1 MTIKQ
6 LIDKIKAITG
16 MLKHHPNLSNN
27 ETAQEDNLEKIET
40 QITEVQLLLRKNS
53 RRGGPE
59 RPFGIEKEEF
69 AKLKKQ
75 IKKAFGKVLLEDY
88 KVRV

>member
-1 MTIKQ
+1 MTIYQ
-6 LIDKIKAITG
+6 LFDKIKSITG

-40 QITEVQLLLRKNS
+40 QIVEVQLLLRKNTQ
-53 RRGGPE
+53 RGGPE

-75 IKKAFGKVLLEDY
+75 IYEAFGKVLLEDY